1 MSDDKQN
8 HKLEQPQ
15 GDQTEGE
22 QVEGDQANPVGASQA
37 VVEVVDEHIEI
48 VDAELAAKEAKHSEV
63 MRAVVMG
70 EVMNEWPQDLFIPPD
85 ALEVVLESFEG
96 PLDLLLYLIR
106 KQNLDI
112 LNIPVADITRQYMGY
127 VEIMRA
133 ANLDLAAEY
142 LVMAALLG
150 EIKSRML
157 LPKPKSELDDDED
170 PMAALIRRLQEYERF
185 SEAANQM
192 DDRPRLDR
200 DIFKSEVLFDD
211 LTPPELK
218 AQVSLDQLVKAFQ
231 SIVDRAD
238 ANKNMFVSRDTLSL
252 RERMTKILQLL
263 QEKEYVS
270 FGELFSVAEGRLG
283 VVVSFIALLE
293 LFRDDMLIV
302 VQTEPLA
309 PIHIKRAA

>member
-1 MSDDKQN
+1 MPNNDDTLENKNDTNVVASSDD
-8 HKLEQPQ
+8 E
-15 GDQTEGE
+15 
-22 QVEGDQANPVGASQA
+22 QA
-37 VVEVVDEHIEI
+37 VDVAQEAEDQVDKVI
-48 VDAELAAKEAKHSEV
+48 DEAFADS

-70 EVMNEWPQDLFIPPD
+70 EVMQEWPQDLFIPPD
-85 ALEVVLESFEG
+85 ALEVVLDSFEG

-127 VEIMRA
+127 VELMRA

-157 LPKPKSELDDDED
+157 LPKPKAEEEDEED

-185 SEAANQM
+185 TEAARQI
-192 DDRPRLDR
+192 DERPRLDR
-200 DIFKSEVLFDD
+200 DIYTAEAVFNDPM
-211 LTPPELK
+211 PPVVE
-218 AQVSLDQLVKAFQ
+218 AQVTLEQLVRSYQ
-231 SIVDRAD
+231 GVIDRMD
-238 ANKNMFVSRDTLSL
+238 ASQHMKVSRDMLSM
-252 RERMTKILQLL
+252 RERMTTILTRLNDKDYL
-263 QEKEYVS
+263 S
-270 FGELFSVAEGRLG
+270 FEELFTAEEGRLG
-283 VVVSFIALLE
+283 VVVTFIALLE

>member
-1 MSDDKQN
+1 MSDEEKKNQ
-8 HKLEQPQ
+8 LEQAD
-15 GDQTEGE
+15 GDQEK
-22 QVEGDQANPVGASQA
+22 QADAGQLAT
-37 VVEVVDEHIEI
+37 EVVDEHIDLVNTER
-48 VDAELAAKEAKHSEV
+48 AAKEAKHSAV

-70 EVMNEWPQDLFIPPD
+70 EVMNDWPQDLFIPPD

-106 KQNLDI
+106 KQNIDI

-157 LPKPKSELDDDED
+157 LPKPKSDFEDEED

-192 DDRPRLDR
+192 DDRPRLER

-211 LTPPELK
+211 LSPPEVK

-238 ANKNMFVSRDTLSL
+238 ANKHMFVSRDTLSL

-263 QEKEYVS
+263 QDKEYLS
-270 FGELFSVAEGRLG
+270 FGELFSVSEGRLG

>member
-1 MSDDKQN
+1 MSDDKKNNQAEE
-8 HKLEQPQ
+8 LEPPNEVKATDAKP
-15 GDQTEGE
+15 G
-22 QVEGDQANPVGASQA
+22 QA
-37 VVEVVDEHIEI
+37 VAEVIDEDTDL
-48 VDAELAAKEAKHSEV
+48 VDAEVAAKDAAYNKT

-127 VEIMRA
+127 VELMRA

-157 LPKPKSELDDDED
+157 LPKPKTEFEDEED

-192 DDRPRLDR
+192 DDRPRVDR
-200 DIFKSEVLFDD
+200 DIFKSEVLFEDPN
-211 LTPPELK
+211 PPEIK
-218 AQVSLDQLVKAFQ
+218 VQVGLDQLVKAFQ
-231 SIVDRAD
+231 AIVDRAD
-238 ANKNMFVSRDTLSL
+238 ANKHMIVSRDTLSL
-252 RERMTKILQLL
+252 RERMTNILQLL
-263 QEKEYVS
+263 QDKEYLS
-270 FGELFSVAEGRLG
+270 FGELFSKEEGRLG
-283 VVVSFIALLE
+283 VVVAFIALLE
-293 LFRDDMLIV
+293 LFRDDMLVV

-309 PIHIKRAA
+309 PIHIKRVA

>member
-1 MSDDKQN
+1 MSDDKLN
-8 HKLEQPQ
+8 HQRDKLEPLN
-15 GDQTEGE
+15 
-22 QVEGDQANPVGASQA
+22 VAPASGSHA
-37 VVEVVDEHIEI
+37 DLLMATVVDEDTDLVSSET
-48 VDAELAAKEAKHSEV
+48 VVKEAKYSET

-85 ALEVVLESFEG
+85 ALKVVLESFEG

-127 VEIMRA
+127 VELMRA

-142 LVMAALLG
+142 LVMAALLC

-157 LPKPKSELDDDED
+157 LPRPKSELDDDED

-185 SEAANQM
+185 SQAANQM

-200 DIFKSEVLFDD
+200 DIFKSEVLFEDPN
-211 LTPPELK
+211 PPEVK
-218 AQVSLDQLVKAFQ
+218 AQVGLDQLVKAFQ

-238 ANKNMFVSRDTLSL
+238 ANKHMFVTRDALSL
-252 RERMTKILQLL
+252 RERMTNILQLL
-263 QEKEYVS
+263 QEKEYLS
-270 FGELFSVAEGRLG
+270 FGDLFSVSEGRLG

-293 LFRDDMLIV
+293 LFRDDMLVI
-302 VQTEPLA
+302 VQTDHLA

>member
-1 MSDDKQN
+1 MSDTENDKPDQ
-8 HKLEQPQ
+8 LEEKEP
-15 GDQTEGE
+15 
-22 QVEGDQANPVGASQA
+22 AA
-37 VVEVVDEHIEI
+37 VATPADEHMSAVEVVDEDTEL
-48 VDAELAAKEAKHSEV
+48 VDPEKVKKDAAYQET

-85 ALEVVLESFEG
+85 ALEVVLDSFEG

-112 LNIPVADITRQYMGY
+112 LNIPVADITKQYMGY
-127 VEIMRA
+127 VELMRA

-157 LPKPKSELDDDED
+157 LPKPKSELEDEED
-170 PMAALIRRLQEYERF
+170 PMAALVRRLQEYERF
-185 SEAANQM
+185 SEAANQL
-192 DDRPRLDR
+192 DDRPRLER
-200 DIFKSEVLFDD
+200 DIFKSEVLFEDPN
-211 LTPPELK
+211 PPEVK
-218 AQVSLDQLVKAFQ
+218 AQVTLDQLVKAFQ

-238 ANKNMFVSRDTLSL
+238 ANKHMFVSRDTLSL
-252 RERMTKILQLL
+252 RERMTNILQLL

-270 FGELFSVAEGRLG
+270 FGELFTVAEGRLG

-293 LFRDDMLIV
+293 LFRDDMLVV

>member
-1 MSDDKQN
+1 MSDDKEN
-8 HKLEQPQ
+8 GKLEPS
-15 GDQTEGE
+15 
-22 QVEGDQANPVGASQA
+22 EGDQANSVDASQSIA
-37 VVEVVDEHIEI
+37 EVVDEHVEI
-48 VDAELAAKEAKHSEV
+48 VDADLAAKEAKHKEI
-63 MRAVVMG
+63 MRVVVMG

-157 LPKPKSELDDDED
+157 LPKPKSELDEEED

-200 DIFKSEVLFDD
+200 DIFKAEVLFDD
-211 LTPPELK
+211 LNPPEVK
-218 AQVSLDQLVKAFQ
+218 AQVNLDQLVKAFQ

-238 ANKNMFVSRDTLSL
+238 ANKHMFVSRDNLSL
-252 RERMTKILQLL
+252 RERMTQILQLL
-263 QEKEYVS
+263 QEKEYLS

-302 VQTEPLA
+302 VQTEPLS

>member
-1 MSDDKQN
+1 MSDDKEN
-8 HKLEQPQ
+8 SKLELS
-15 GDQTEGE
+15 
-22 QVEGDQANPVGASQA
+22 EGDQANQVDASQP
-37 VVEVVDEHIEI
+37 VVDVVDEHVEI
-48 VDAELAAKEAKHSEV
+48 IDAELAAKEAKHKEI

-157 LPKPKSELDDDED
+157 LPKPKSELDDEED

-200 DIFKSEVLFDD
+200 DIFKAEVLFDD
-211 LTPPELK
+211 LNPPEVK
-218 AQVSLDQLVKAFQ
+218 AQVTLDQLVKAFQ

-238 ANKNMFVSRDTLSL
+238 ANKHMFVSRDSLSL
-252 RERMTKILQLL
+252 RERMTQILQLL

-302 VQTEPLA
+302 VQTEPLS

>member
-1 MSDDKQN
+1 MPNHEDNLPTDDQ
-8 HKLEQPQ
+8 EGSSVTQSIVTEDD
-15 GDQTEGE
+15 DQ
-22 QVEGDQANPVGASQA
+22 
-37 VVEVVDEHIEI
+37 
-48 VDAELAAKEAKHSEV
+48 VDAAQAADIKADKAIEGAYGES

-70 EVMNEWPQDLFIPPD
+70 EVMQEWPQDLFIPPD

-127 VEIMRA
+127 VELMRA

-157 LPKPKSELDDDED
+157 LPRPKHEEEDEDD

-185 SEAANQM
+185 TEAARQI
-192 DDRPRLDR
+192 DERPRLER
-200 DIFKSEVLFDD
+200 DIYQANAVFDD
-211 LTPPELK
+211 LSPPVVETDVTLE
-218 AQVSLDQLVKAFQ
+218 QLVKSYQ
-231 SIVDRAD
+231 GVIDRMD
-238 ANKNMFVSRDTLSL
+238 ASQNMKVSRDMLSM
-252 RERMTKILQLL
+252 RERMTSILTRL
-263 QEKEYVS
+263 QEKDYLR
-270 FGELFSVAEGRLG
+270 FDELFSHAEGRLG
-283 VVVSFIALLE
+283 VVVTFIALLE

-302 VQTEPLA
+302 IQTEPLA
-309 PIHIKRAA
+309 PIHVKRAA

>member
-1 MSDDKQN
+1 MSDDNQN
-8 HKLEQPQ
+8 DKLEQP
-15 GDQTEGE
+15 D
-22 QVEGDQANPVGASQA
+22 GDQANEIDTSQSA
-37 VVEVVDEHIEI
+37 TEVVDEHIDI

-70 EVMNEWPQDLFIPPD
+70 EVMNEWPQDLYIPPD

-106 KQNLDI
+106 KQNLNI

-127 VEIMRA
+127 VEIMRV

-157 LPKPKSELDDDED
+157 LPKPKSELDDEED

-211 LTPPELK
+211 LHPPEVK

-238 ANKNMFVSRDTLSL
+238 ANKHMFVSRDTLSL

>member
-1 MSDDKQN
+1 MSDTEDDKLDQPEG
-8 HKLEQPQ
+8 EQPQ
-15 GDQTEGE
+15 TAADAIESGE
-22 QVEGDQANPVGASQA
+22 LNE
-37 VVEVVDEHIEI
+37 VEVVDEDTEL
-48 VDAELAAKEAKHSEV
+48 VDADKVAKDAAYQAS

-85 ALEVVLESFEG
+85 ALEVVLDSFEG

-112 LNIPVADITRQYMGY
+112 LNIPVADITKQYMGY
-127 VEIMRA
+127 VELMRA

-157 LPKPKSELDDDED
+157 LPKPKSELEDEED
-170 PMAALIRRLQEYERF
+170 PMAALVRRLQEYERF
-185 SEAANQM
+185 SEAANQL
-192 DDRPRLDR
+192 DDRPRLER
-200 DIFKSEVLFDD
+200 DIFKSEVLFEDPN
-211 LTPPELK
+211 PPEIK
-218 AQVSLDQLVKAFQ
+218 AQVTLDQLVKAFQ

-238 ANKNMFVSRDTLSL
+238 ANKHMFVSRDTLSL
-252 RERMTKILQLL
+252 RERMTNILQLL
-263 QEKEYVS
+263 QEKEYLS
-270 FGELFSVAEGRLG
+270 FGELFTVAEGRLG

-293 LFRDDMLIV
+293 LFRDDMLVV

>member
-1 MSDDKQN
+1 MSDDKLN
-8 HKLEQPQ
+8 HQRDKLEQPNMAPTS
-15 GDQTEGE
+15 DRDADLLMAT
-22 QVEGDQANPVGASQA
+22 
-37 VVEVVDEHIEI
+37 VVDEDTDSVGSET
-48 VDAELAAKEAKHSEV
+48 VVKEAKYSET

-85 ALEVVLESFEG
+85 ALKVVLESFEG

-127 VEIMRA
+127 VELMRA

-142 LVMAALLG
+142 LVMAALLC

-157 LPKPKSELDDDED
+157 LPRPKSELDDDED

-185 SEAANQM
+185 SQATNQM

-200 DIFKSEVLFDD
+200 DIFKSEVLFEDPS
-211 LTPPELK
+211 PPEVK
-218 AQVSLDQLVKAFQ
+218 AQVGLDQLVKAFQ

-238 ANKNMFVSRDTLSL
+238 ANKHMFVTRDALSL
-252 RERMTKILQLL
+252 RERMTNILQLL
-263 QEKEYVS
+263 QEKEYLS
-270 FGELFSVAEGRLG
+270 FGDLFSVSEGRLG

-293 LFRDDMLIV
+293 LFRDDMLVV
-302 VQTEPLA
+302 VQTDHLA

>member
-1 MSDDKQN
+1 MSDDKSNDEPQQSGAA
-8 HKLEQPQ
+8 EQTKSDAAGVAELP
-15 GDQTEGE
+15 
-22 QVEGDQANPVGASQA
+22 
-37 VVEVVDEHIEI
+37 EI
-48 VDAELAAKEAKHSEV
+48 VDENTDLVDPEQAAKAAAYSES

-127 VEIMRA
+127 VELMRA

-157 LPKPKSELDDDED
+157 LPKPKNELEDEED

-200 DIFKSEVLFDD
+200 DIFKSEVVFDD
-211 LTPPELK
+211 PNPPEAK
-218 AQVSLDQLVKAFQ
+218 AQVTLDQLVKAFQ

-238 ANKNMFVSRDTLSL
+238 ANKHMFVSRDTLSL
-252 RERMTKILQLL
+252 RERMTNILQLL
-263 QEKEYVS
+263 QDKEYLS
-270 FGELFSVAEGRLG
+270 FGELFTVEEGRLG

-293 LFRDDMLIV
+293 LFRDDMLVV

>member
-1 MSDDKQN
+1 MSDKPENPQDDIELKTPEQADK
-8 HKLEQPQ
+8 ER
-15 GDQTEGE
+15 
-22 QVEGDQANPVGASQA
+22 VF
-37 VVEVVDEHIEI
+37 
-48 VDAELAAKEAKHSEV
+48 AES

-70 EVMNEWPQDLFIPPD
+70 EVLNDWPQDLFIPPD

-106 KQNLDI
+106 KQNIDI
-112 LNIPVADITRQYMGY
+112 LNIPVADITRQYMSY

-157 LPKPKSELDDDED
+157 LPKPKTELEDEED

-185 SEAANQM
+185 SEAATKL
-192 DDRPRLDR
+192 DDRPRLER
-200 DIFKSEVLFDD
+200 DIYTASSVFDD
-211 LTPPELK
+211 PNPPEVKADVNLK
-218 AQVSLDQLVKAFQ
+218 QLVNAYQ
-231 SIVDRAD
+231 SMMARAD
-238 ANKNMFVSRDTLSL
+238 ANQSMRVSRDMLSM
-252 RERMTKILQLL
+252 RERMTSILTRL
-263 QEKEYVS
+263 QSKDYLS
-270 FGELFSVAEGRLG
+270 FEELFTVSEGRLG
-283 VVVSFIALLE
+283 VVVTFIALLE
-293 LFRDDMLIV
+293 LFRDDMLVV

>member
-8 HKLEQPQ
+8 DKLEQPL
-15 GDQTEGE
+15 
-22 QVEGDQANPVGASQA
+22 GDQAEVEASQA

-48 VDAELAAKEAKHSEV
+48 VDAELAAKEARHTEV

-157 LPKPKSELDDDED
+157 LPKPKNELDDDED

-211 LTPPELK
+211 LDPPEVK

-238 ANKNMFVSRDTLSL
+238 ANKHMFVSRDTLSL